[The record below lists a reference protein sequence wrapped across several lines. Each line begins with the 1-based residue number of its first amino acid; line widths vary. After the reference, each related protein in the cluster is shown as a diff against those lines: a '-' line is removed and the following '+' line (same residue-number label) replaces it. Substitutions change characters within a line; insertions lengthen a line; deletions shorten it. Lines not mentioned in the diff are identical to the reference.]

1 MTEDP
6 DGPSPQ
12 RAHAGA
18 PPSDNRSLRRLAD
31 TPGPLAAVSS
41 SAGTPRSTHAA
52 PGVPD
57 TIPALVD
64 DAAARFGDGEAL
76 VDGALR
82 ISFVELRDR
91 VSAMSDALRA
101 WGFAPGDRAAVW
113 GHNIWE
119 WAVAALGVHAAGG
132 VVVPINTRF
141 KGDETAYVL
150 GASRARIL
158 FCVTDFLG
166 ADHLGLLR
174 AVQGGT
180 RESLE
185 TTVVMR
191 GPVPPGAE
199 GFADFM
205 ALAAAAAPATGITPA
220 EAGEAPREADGADG
234 QAGTGSA
241 LAAPSHHRPVWRS
254 DPCHIMFTSG
264 TTGRPKGVVLN
275 HGAICRAYRSWAE
288 VIGLRHDDRYLIV
301 NPFFHSFGLNAGI
314 LACLMTGATM
324 VPHPVFDVPSVM
336 ARIPAE
342 RISVLPGPP
351 SIYQTILNH
360 PDLDSFD
367 MSTLRLAVTGAAPVP
382 VPMIEAMRQ
391 RLGFE
396 VVVTGYGLTE
406 ASGIATMCRHDDPPE
421 TISDT
426 SGRAIDDV
434 EVRVVGPDG
443 AEQPRGEPGEIV
455 VRGYNVMEGYLDDPK
470 ATAAAVDADGWLHT
484 GDIGTMDAAGYVAIT
499 DRLKDMFICGG
510 FNAYPAEIE
519 ATMLAHPAVGQVAV
533 VGRPDERLGEV
544 GHAFVVPAPGAA
556 TTKAAGAE
564 LVAWCRERMA
574 NYKAPRGVTFMDE
587 LPLNASGKVLKHEL
601 RARL

>member
-1 MTEDP
+1 MPEGPGDP
-6 DGPSPQ
+6 
-12 RAHAGA
+12 
-18 PPSDNRSLRRLAD
+18 PPPPASGGEPLGGHWRDRSLGD
-31 TPGPLAAVSS
+31 TPGPLAAVPS
-41 SAGTPRSTHAA
+41 SAGTPRSDHGK

-64 DAAARFGDGEAL
+64 DAAARFGDAEAL
-76 VDGALR
+76 VDGDLR
-82 ISFVELRDR
+82 MSFRELRDR
-91 VSAMSDALRA
+91 VRTMSEALRA
-101 WGFAPGDRAAVW
+101 WGLAPGDRAAVW
-113 GHNIWE
+113 GQNIWE

-141 KGDETAYVL
+141 KGEETAYVL
-150 GASRARIL
+150 GRSRARIL

-174 AVQGGT
+174 AVNNGMP
-180 RESLE
+180 ESLE
-185 TTVVMR
+185 ATVVMR

-199 GFADFM
+199 AFADFV
-205 ALAAAAAPATGITPA
+205 ARGAAGGAPA
-220 EAGEAPREADGADG
+220 E
-234 QAGTGSA
+234 
-241 LAAPSHHRPVWRS
+241 PSHPRPVWRS
-254 DPCHIMFTSG
+254 DPCHLMFTSG

-275 HGAICRAYRSWAE
+275 HGAVCRAYRSWAS
-288 VIGLRHDDRYLIV
+288 VIGLRHDDRYLII

-324 VPHPVFDVPSVM
+324 IPHPVFDVPSVM
-336 ARIPAE
+336 RRVPQE
-342 RISVLPGPP
+342 RVSVLPGPP
-351 SIYQTILNH
+351 AVYQTILNH
-360 PDLDSFD
+360 PDLAGFE

-382 VPMIEAMRQ
+382 VPMIEAMRR

-396 VVVTGYGLTE
+396 VIVTGYGLTE

-421 TISDT
+421 VISAT

-434 EVRVVGPDG
+434 EVRVVDSDG
-443 AEQPRGEPGEIV
+443 RELPRGEPGEIV
-455 VRGYNVMEGYLDDPK
+455 VRGYNVMDSYFDDPE
-470 ATAAAVDADGWLHT
+470 ATAATIDADGWLHS
-484 GDIGTMDAAGYVAIT
+484 GDIGTMDAAGYVIIT

-519 ATMLAHPAVGQVAV
+519 ATMLAHPGVGQVAV

-544 GHAFVVPAPGAA
+544 GHAFVVPAPGTA
-556 TTKAAGAE
+556 TDDTAGAQ

-574 NYKAPRGVTFMDE
+574 NYKAPRGITFVEE

>member
-1 MTEDP
+1 MP
-6 DGPSPQ
+6 DDATGRSPN
-12 RAHAGA
+12 RAGA
-18 PPSDNRSLRRLAD
+18 GARPTGDRPRRRLAD

-41 SAGTPRSTHAA
+41 AAGTPRSTHAA
-52 PGVPD
+52 PGLPD

-64 DAAARFGDGEAL
+64 DAAARFGDTEAL
-76 VDGALR
+76 VDGDLR

-91 VSAMSDALRA
+91 VSPMADALRA
-101 WGFAPGDRAAVW
+101 WGLAPGDRVAVW

-119 WAVAALGVHAAGG
+119 WVVAALGVHAAGG

-141 KGDETAYVL
+141 KGDETAFVL

-166 ADHLGLLR
+166 VDHLGLLR
-174 AVQGGT
+174 AVQGGMP
-180 RESLE
+180 ESLE
-185 TTVVMR
+185 ATVVMR
-191 GPVPPGAE
+191 GPVPPGSE
-199 GFADFM
+199 SFADFT
-205 ALAAAAAPATGITPA
+205 ARAATGET
-220 EAGEAPREADGADG
+220 
-234 QAGTGSA
+234 
-241 LAAPSHHRPVWRS
+241 SHHRQVWRS

-275 HGAICRAYRSWAE
+275 HGAICRAYRSWAS
-288 VIGLRHDDRYLIV
+288 VIGLRHDDRYLII

-324 VPHPVFDVPSVM
+324 IPHPVFDVPSVM
-336 ARIPAE
+336 ARVPQE
-342 RISVLPGPP
+342 RISMLPGPP
-351 SIYQTILNH
+351 AIYQTILNH
-360 PDLDSFD
+360 PDLDTFD

-382 VPMIEAMRQ
+382 VPMIEAMRE

-406 ASGIATMCRHDDPPE
+406 SSGIATMCRHDDPPE
-421 TISDT
+421 TISAT

-443 AEQPRGEPGEIV
+443 TELPRGEPGEIV
-455 VRGYNVMEGYLDDPK
+455 VQGYNVMDSYFGDPE
-470 ATAAAVDADGWLHT
+470 ATAAAIDPDGWLHT
-484 GDIGTMDAAGYVAIT
+484 GDIGTMDDAGYVVIT

-519 ATMLAHPAVGQVAV
+519 ATMLAHPAVGQVAL

-544 GHAFVVPAPGAA
+544 GHAFVVPAPGADISE
-556 TTKAAGAE
+556 AE
-564 LVAWCRERMA
+564 LAAWCKQRMA
-574 NYKAPRGVTFMDE
+574 NYKAPRGCHLRGRTAADGLRQGAQARPPGPPGRDRLTFR
-587 LPLNASGKVLKHEL
+587 SGPS
-601 RARL
+601 

>member
-1 MTEDP
+1 MPEEPGD
-6 DGPSPQ
+6 SP
-12 RAHAGA
+12 
-18 PPSDNRSLRRLAD
+18 PPPASGGEPLGGRWRDRSLAD
-31 TPGPLAAVSS
+31 TPGPLAAVTS
-41 SAGTPRSTHAA
+41 SAGTPRSDRAK

-64 DAAARFGDGEAL
+64 DAAARFGDREAL
-76 VDGALR
+76 VDGDLR
-82 ISFVELRDR
+82 ISFLELRDR
-91 VSAMSDALRA
+91 VRAMAEALRA
-101 WGFAPGDRAAVW
+101 WGFAPGDSAAVW
-113 GHNIWE
+113 GQNIWE

-132 VVVPINTRF
+132 AVVPINTRF
-141 KGDETAYVL
+141 KGDETALVL
-150 GASRARIL
+150 DASRARIL

-174 AVQGGT
+174 AVQGGLP
-180 RESLE
+180 ESLE
-185 TTVVMR
+185 ATIVMR
-191 GPVPPGAE
+191 GPVPPDAE
-199 GFADFM
+199 GFSDFM
-205 ALAAAAAPATGITPA
+205 ARGAASRSRT
-220 EAGEAPREADGADG
+220 
-234 QAGTGSA
+234 
-241 LAAPSHHRPVWRS
+241 APSHPRPVWRS

-264 TTGRPKGVVLN
+264 TTGRPKGVMLN
-275 HGAICRAYRSWAE
+275 HGAVCRAYRNWAD
-288 VIGLRHDDRYLIV
+288 VIGLRHDDRYLII

-336 ARIPAE
+336 ARVPEE

-351 SIYQTILNH
+351 AIYQTILNH

-382 VPMIEAMRQ
+382 VPMIEAMRE

-396 VVVTGYGLTE
+396 VIVTGYGLTE

-421 TISDT
+421 TISAT

-443 AEQPRGEPGEIV
+443 AEMPRGEPGEIV
-455 VRGYNVMEGYLDDPK
+455 VRGYNVMDGYLDDPK
-470 ATAAAVDADGWLHT
+470 ATVDAIDADGWLHT
-484 GDIGTMDAAGYVAIT
+484 GDIGTMDAAGYVVIT

-519 ATMLAHPAVGQVAV
+519 AAMLAHPQVGQVAV

-544 GHAFVVPAPGAA
+544 GHAFVVPTPGTATGAA
-556 TTKAAGAE
+556 ETE
-564 LVAWCRERMA
+564 LIDWCRDRMA
-574 NYKAPRGVTFMDE
+574 NYKAPRGITFVAE